1 MGPRSTKEPWS
12 RVPRNLTND
21 ANNAVR
27 DAILNDAT
35 RFPGG
40 DIDAAISTRA
50 VPGDAMALTAA
61 ERLIVQALI
70 INDLTPFAGADVAAI
85 LADTATIVWAD
96 VTSIKT
102 QTDKWPGTDTA
113 GSHGITTLTDLVE
126 TDMIVIAKTTRY
138 AVSIYIDVQ
147 ELIAAVEGGTVTF
160 KMYDKIDEVNY
171 RIVAKV
177 DFIVGTDVVHPS
189 FEASMINH
197 NVKVTVQCSTDVTA
211 TRTLPY
217 RYIIRDME

>member
-113 GSHGITTLTDLVE
+113 GSHGPSGKCR
-126 TDMIVIAKTTRY
+126 A
-138 AVSIYIDVQ
+138 SI
-147 ELIAAVEGGTVTF
+147 LPGCGWKPCHGSSAA
-160 KMYDKIDEVNY
+160 M
-171 RIVAKV
+171 RAWM
-177 DFIVGTDVVHPS
+177 
-189 FEASMINH
+189 A
-197 NVKVTVQCSTDVTA
+197 
-211 TRTLPY
+211 
-217 RYIIRDME
+217 